1 MPPDQPRGV
10 DASASAPL
18 IFATIIGKGGEEMS
32 TWAEK
37 VTELNALIRVA
48 NECTD
53 REKRDA
59 MRSKVRALVDE
70 VEAAFYK
77 EIKESR

>member
-1 MPPDQPRGV
+1 
-10 DASASAPL
+10 
-18 IFATIIGKGGEEMS
+18 MS

-37 VTELNALIRVA
+37 VIELNSLIRVV

-59 MRSKVRALVDE
+59 MRSEVRALIDE

-77 EIKESR
+77 EIEENK

>member
-1 MPPDQPRGV
+1 
-10 DASASAPL
+10 
-18 IFATIIGKGGEEMS
+18 MS

-48 NECTD
+48 NACTD

-59 MRSKVRALVDE
+59 MRSEVRALTDE
-70 VEAAFYK
+70 VEAAFRK
-77 EIKESR
+77 EIEENR